1 MTCSNCKSTL
11 GCACQKRV
19 ASNGASVC
27 ATCLT
32 NYEASLK
39 GLNVPK
45 PGSPQVRVFKAPN
58 SK

>member
-1 MTCSNCKSTL
+1 MTCLNCKSTL
-11 GCACQKRV
+11 SCGCQKKV

-27 ATCLT
+27 AACLT

-39 GLNVPK
+39 GAITQ
-45 PGSPQVRVFKAPN
+45 PGTNQVRVFKAPN

>member
-11 GCACQKRV
+11 SCGCQKRV

-27 ATCLT
+27 AACLT

-39 GLNVPK
+39 GLGNTKVI
-45 PGSPQVRVFKAPN
+45 SPQVRVFKAPN

>member
-11 GCACQKRV
+11 GCSCQRRV
-19 ASNGASVC
+19 ASNGAAVC
-27 ATCLT
+27 AACLT

-39 GLNVPK
+39 GGNTPQ
-45 PGSPQVRVFKAPN
+45 PGTPQVRVFKAPN